1 VARAGATD
9 VAPESREGRANGVS
23 ESVGE
28 VEETPPWRLRRRRLF
43 GPTRFVEPDTG
54 TDGSHAGVPEFG
66 SKFDRD
72 SSANGRMLSR
82 QYRHALTHDR
92 VNRHVLFLTP
102 GTDVMDLLRR
112 SLLDAPIIEKGDYE
126 YFVHPISDGVPML
139 KPALLREIVIRIIR
153 KAEIEDVD
161 KIVTPAAMGIH
172 ISTAVSL
179 MTDIPLVVIRKRQY
193 GLDGEV
199 SLHQTTGYSD
209 SEMYINDV
217 YEGDTVLVLDD
228 VLSTGGTMKAI
239 LDALNHI
246 GADVVDVVAVIKK
259 AGPNKLDDTD
269 YSVKTL
275 INVTVE
281 DGEVVI
287 VDEHGDD

>member
-1 VARAGATD
+1 MD
-9 VAPESREGRANGVS
+9 Q
-23 ESVGE
+23 
-28 VEETPPWRLRRRRLF
+28 LR
-43 GPTRFVEPDTG
+43 
-54 TDGSHAGVPEFG
+54 
-66 SKFDRD
+66 
-72 SSANGRMLSR
+72 
-82 QYRHALTHDR
+82 Q
-92 VNRHVLFLTP
+92 
-102 GTDVMDLLRR
+102 

-126 YFVHPISDGVPML
+126 YFVHPVSDGVPML
-139 KPALLREIVIRIIR
+139 RPELLREIVIKIIR
-153 KAEIEDVD
+153 KADLEDID

-199 SLHQTTGYSD
+199 SLAAQTGYSE

-217 YEGDTVLVLDD
+217 EEGDRVLVLDD

-239 LDALNHI
+239 LDALEHI
-246 GADVVDVVAVIKK
+246 GAEVIDVVAVIKK
-259 AGPNKLDDTD
+259 AGPNELDDAG

-281 DGEVVI
+281 DGEVLI
-287 VDEHGDD
+287 TDQHGDG